1 MARGR
6 YNVDKYSILQDA
18 GKLHGTIARARKLRK
33 QRDWQHTQNFLTFL
47 DTPSRI
53 IIPLGPIQ
61 QLAMLNCAR
70 RMKPRL
76 RRWDTPTPNADVMA
90 NGLSIAEVGQYSR
103 GRRLRSAPV
112 EYQPRTRSFAVV
124 TRKRLCWYIS
134 TKHAIWIAP
143 KGWHFGTDCR
153 PGTSNL
159 RVYACRDSFS
169 NDRDFRWYFDSDDV
183 YRGETAFWKLARQ
196 HVKNVQQDRQDR
208 REYARITST
217 VITVELIVPHRGVRT
232 IIRVQR
238 TGPMRMRYGRDFMR

>member
-1 MARGR
+1 VARGQHK
-6 YNVDKYSILQDA
+6 DKYSMLKAA
-18 GKLHGTIARARKLRK
+18 GKLHGSITEARAKCK
-33 QRDWQHTQNFLTFL
+33 VRDRRHTQNFLTFL

-61 QLAMLNCAR
+61 QLAMLNVAR

-76 RRWDTPTPNADVMA
+76 RRWDTPTPTSDVML
-90 NGLSIAEVGQYSR
+90 NGISIAEVGQYR
-103 GRRLRSAPV
+103 HGRRLTSAPV

-134 TKHAIWIAP
+134 TQHAIWIAP

-159 RVYACRDSFS
+159 RVYACRDSFP
-169 NDRDFRWYFDSDDV
+169 NDLEFRWYFDSDAV
-183 YRGETAFWKLARQ
+183 YRGETEFWKLARQ
-196 HVKNVQQDRQDR
+196 HVKSVQRERQDK

-217 VITVELIVPHRGVRT
+217 VITVELIVPHNGVRT

-238 TGPMRMRYGRDFMR
+238 TGPMRMRYARDFVS